1 MEVLELLLVI
11 VSSIFAGR
19 CLITLTRINV
29 DYMFHQDEM
38 LIRQYTGNPSV
49 HSFDLGQRSLQ
60 LFKSSVSFKKFIGYD
75 VLAVFFGIYWYQD
88 AQIDNAS
95 IYVLLIYI
103 CCYSLIVSDNYK
115 MILPDS
121 VLLALLCVG
130 LVMSASGLTY
140 DVLTAISNS
149 ICVFY
154 CLYIFIFL
162 YELLRKREVMGRG
175 DIKLISICFL
185 FIPITFLSS
194 FVVVASI
201 FFLATTGIKRFFET
215 NSIEENPF
223 GPSICIS
230 FLLHYEL
237 GNVVSILFDRW
248 S

>member
-1 MEVLELLLVI
+1 M
-11 VSSIFAGR
+11 
-19 CLITLTRINV
+19 
-29 DYMFHQDEM
+29 YHQDEM
-38 LIRQYTGNPSV
+38 LIRQYTGNSSF

-75 VLAVFFGIYWYQD
+75 FLAVFFGIYWYQD
-88 AQIDNAS
+88 VQIDNAS

-140 DVLTAISNS
+140 DVLTTISNS

-154 CLYIFIFL
+154 SLYIFIVL

-215 NSIEENPF
+215 NNIEENPF

-237 GNVVSILFDRW
+237 GNVVSILFVRW